1 MPLIDEFLMNTLR
14 VAVVM
19 KEQLI
24 ADMFEMSIARVS
36 RVTIT
41 WANYLF
47 TMLCSS
53 LNWQLIVV
61 EEFEHL
67 NDPRSY
73 VVRGLMP
80 LVGSPKAN
88 RS

>member
-1 MPLIDEFLMNTLR
+1 MQVVEGIPLCKHAILPIDYIYIVCIHT
-14 VAVVM
+14 
-19 KEQLI
+19 
-24 ADMFEMSIARVS
+24 
-36 RVTIT
+36 
-41 WANYLF
+41 
-47 TMLCSS
+47 S
-53 LNWQLIVV
+53 LNRHLIVV

-80 LVGSPKAN
+80 LLGSPKAN